1 MCRRGK
7 ARQIAEI
14 RLRIAAIWLLVLH
27 DVPEAVLSGEE
38 SGLKGKKHKVS
49 LLLHLA
55 DQHNFC
61 VRMDE
66 RFKCQVER
74 FID

>member
-1 MCRRGK
+1 MCFRY
-7 ARQIAEI
+7 
-14 RLRIAAIWLLVLH
+14 VS
-27 DVPEAVLSGEE
+27 EAVLSGEDT
-38 SGLKGKKHKVS
+38 GLKGKKHRVN
-49 LLLHLA
+49 LILHLG

-66 RFKCQVER
+66 SFKCQVER